1 MSKIQRQ
8 KQGMVVEGYPDM
20 KRLPRAYRH
29 SENKLVFNL
38 ITYDD
43 ASMFHKDLVEIRKHN
58 VRNVLFF

>member
-29 SENKLVFNL
+29 SENKLKAAIWLLTMTLLCF
-38 ITYDD
+38 I
-43 ASMFHKDLVEIRKHN
+43 KI
-58 VRNVLFF
+58 